1 MGTTAKAIKPWSYQ
15 GLTPALNPFFSLP
28 QVSEAVRI
36 SQTDM
41 FNLEHGHLI
50 DGAAIARFAV
60 AAHEAQILSTDDL
73 SVIDLYHGERG
84 MYELSQKA
92 TTALGS
98 RLKFKSRAIPKAKEL
113 VLRLAGEYH
122 DPAISS
128 SVALDLIER
137 GLATANLF
145 SAATKSN
152 DTVAITLHSAT
163 EKALDDA
170 FTSLA
175 GGEVS
180 MTPHIGNDSVYFQV
194 SDFTVIDFN
203 LPSLSVVGAHEFMVV
218 LSKTLQACQTY
229 LVPFH
234 TPASYMG
241 PSGCYAREIAESY
254 DSLKERIKASTRE
267 ELHEFLMTAP
277 SEEIEVEGCP
287 FGLEFYGDEDRDED
301 AVAMFVEALHEMEEM
316 DEYFSGSIS
325 SNPIHHKTELTTVRS
340 EAVMAFKNED
350 SPFKQGYEVII
361 KALDACLDEIEK
373 GTPRL
378 YESEFEGTADDGIG
392 IMETIVMRANDVWE
406 LCGNEADECMD
417 SYLQNQSE
425 ISLLIPVTQGVLP
438 QPGVEIM
445 ERIGK
450 CINLLRQISDALRT
464 IEC

>member
-163 EKALDDA
+163 VK
-170 FTSLA
+170 
-175 GGEVS
+175 
-180 MTPHIGNDSVYFQV
+180 
-194 SDFTVIDFN
+194 
-203 LPSLSVVGAHEFMVV
+203 
-218 LSKTLQACQTY
+218 
-229 LVPFH
+229 
-234 TPASYMG
+234 
-241 PSGCYAREIAESY
+241 
-254 DSLKERIKASTRE
+254 
-267 ELHEFLMTAP
+267 
-277 SEEIEVEGCP
+277 SETW
-287 FGLEFYGDEDRDED
+287 
-301 AVAMFVEALHEMEEM
+301 
-316 DEYFSGSIS
+316 
-325 SNPIHHKTELTTVRS
+325 K
-340 EAVMAFKNED
+340 
-350 SPFKQGYEVII
+350 
-361 KALDACLDEIEK
+361 
-373 GTPRL
+373 
-378 YESEFEGTADDGIG
+378 
-392 IMETIVMRANDVWE
+392 
-406 LCGNEADECMD
+406 
-417 SYLQNQSE
+417 
-425 ISLLIPVTQGVLP
+425 
-438 QPGVEIM
+438 
-445 ERIGK
+445 
-450 CINLLRQISDALRT
+450 
-464 IEC
+464 